1 MHILIAT
8 DAWLPQVNGVVQ
20 SLLNMSRAA
29 EAHGA
34 TFTFITPQLFKTL
47 PMPTYPDIRLS
58 LVTSGM
64 IGKLIEKSGAEFIHI
79 ATEGPIGLATRRYC
93 LKSKRPY
100 TTSYHTRFPEYIAAR
115 APFPMSWTYA
125 LLRRFHNGGIGTFV
139 STMSVENELKARGFN
154 RIMRWSRGV
163 DRSLF
168 HPRPGVPKST
178 KPIFLY
184 VGRVAVEKNIEAFLK
199 LDLPG
204 TKIVVGDGPARK
216 TLEAQYGNAKFLGV
230 KSGENLAQIYASADV
245 FCFPSRTDTF
255 GIVLLEALA
264 SGLPVAAFPVPG
276 PLDVIGGTNAG
287 YLSENLQEACM
298 KALQIPRQ
306 FALDLANTYTWDN
319 SARQF
324 LDNLQ
329 NARRSGSLA
338 LPAAP
343 VETVSG

>member
-1 MHILIAT
+1 MQVLVAT

-29 EAHGA
+29 QAQGA
-34 TFTFITPQLFKTL
+34 TFTFITPKLFKTL

-64 IGKLIEKSGAEFIHI
+64 IGKLIEKSGAQHIHI

-115 APFPMSWTYA
+115 VPFPLSWTYA

-139 STMSVENELKARGFN
+139 STQSVENELRARGFTQ
-154 RIMRWSRGV
+154 IMRWSRGV
-163 DRSLF
+163 DQTLF
-168 HPRPGVPKST
+168 HPRPSILPFKT
-178 KPIFLY
+178 PLFLY
-184 VGRVAVEKNIEAFLK
+184 VGRVAVEKNIEAFLE

-204 TKIVVGDGPARK
+204 TKVVVGDGPARK
-216 TLEAQYGNAKFLGV
+216 TLEARYSNARFLGV
-230 KSGENLAQIYASADV
+230 KSGEELAQIYASADV

-287 YLSENLQEACM
+287 YLSENLQEACL
-298 KALQIPRQ
+298 KALKIPRQ
-306 FALDLANTYTWDN
+306 FALDVANTYTWDN

-324 LDNLQ
+324 LENIRQ
-329 NARRSGSLA
+329 ARRGDKVPLA
-338 LPAAP
+338 ALAP
-343 VETVSG
+343 KAQK